1 LNFLKDIAFYQLCF
15 VVKSKRSKADEPALA
30 ITPQQERRLFRFGLF
45 EVDLEQGTLSRHG
58 SPVRLQ
64 EQPFR
69 ILTLLLETAGEVVS
83 REELRKKIWP
93 EGTFVEFDGSLN
105 TALMKL
111 RAALND
117 NAENPVFIETVPRKG
132 YRFIAPVE
140 VTNLDTPPL
149 ITAIRVESEEDREA
163 LELPLDADRP
173 ATAAQIKVREAIK
186 QKSGPGWRQVLAM
199 LAGLAAVLSFLL
211 WPRSEPKVLAV
222 RQLTHVGQVDPWGK
236 LVTDGSRIYF
246 VVRDVTGWN
255 LMQTSVQGG
264 NVQRTPTPFDNTRIF
279 DLSPD
284 HSQFLIG
291 ELTHEGEE
299 TPLWLWPVQGG
310 APRRVGDVMAKEAV
324 WSPSGN
330 FIAFVRDET
339 IQIADPDGNHISEV
353 ARFKLAPHSLA
364 WSPDGKRL
372 RFTQPDLVE
381 GTDSLWEIGTD
392 GRDIRRVLPGEE
404 GGPHEG
410 SGTWLRGGKY
420 FAFSTGRDLRASLA
434 VDTQANLWLLDERYN
449 WFSRSEKQPMQL
461 TKGPI
466 AFDHPAAAPNGSR
479 VFAIGSH
486 NEYQLLRIDPK
497 TLKKTAM
504 LSESGATDMDF
515 SLDGQWVVYAA
526 REDGTLWKSRIDG
539 TNRVQ
544 LTAGATGAFAPH
556 WSPNQKDILF
566 TGFLLDKQPRLYVVS
581 AQGGSPKPVL
591 PTANRWASVSGD
603 WRTDGRQIVVDVE
616 DTAVGGESNIR
627 ILDLESGHLSSIP
640 GSEGLIE
647 PRWSA
652 DGRYIAALSPKKK
665 QIWLYDCKTL
675 KWSELAEANFPS
687 TLRWSPGGDAL
698 YYQDTDEVEESVFR
712 VPMATRE
719 PEQVTRFG
727 DLLSSGA
734 MRCIFTGLSPDG
746 SVYVTVDHGDVDVY
760 AIDLSLP

>member
-1 LNFLKDIAFYQLCF
+1 VDTTA
-15 VVKSKRSKADEPALA
+15 
-30 ITPQQERRLFRFGLF
+30 QQDRRLYRFGLF
-45 EVDLEQGTLSRHG
+45 EVDLEQGTLSRQG
-58 SPVRLQ
+58 TPVKLQ

-69 ILTLLLETAGEVVS
+69 ILTLLLEAPGELLS
-83 REELRKKIWP
+83 RDDLRKNIWP

-117 NAENPVFIETVPRKG
+117 NAENPVFIETVPRRG

-140 VTNLDTPPL
+140 IVEAEPSPL
-149 ITAIRVESEEDREA
+149 MTAIRIESEDDRESV
-163 LELPLDADRP
+163 ELPLVGEGP
-173 ATAAQIKVREAIK
+173 AVEAEPKEREWSSLKV
-186 QKSGPGWRQVLAM
+186 GLVWWQVSVMA
-199 LAGLAAVLSFLL
+199 AGLAAVMLFFL
-211 WPRSEPKVLAV
+211 WPRPEPKVLSV
-222 RQLTHVGQVDPWGK
+222 SQLTHTGQVDPWGK

-255 LMQTSVQGG
+255 LMQTSVEGG
-264 NVQRTPTPFDNTRIF
+264 NIQRTPTPFDNTRIF

-284 HSQFLIG
+284 HAQFLIG
-291 ELTHEGEE
+291 QFTHEGEE
-299 TPLWLWPVQGG
+299 TALWFWPVQGG

-324 WSPSGN
+324 WSPKGDM
-330 FIAFVRDET
+330 IAFVRGAT
-339 IQIADPDGNHISEV
+339 ILITDTQGSEAREV
-353 ARFKLAPHSLA
+353 ARFKLAPHSLL

-372 RFTQPDLVE
+372 RFTQSNLVE
-381 GTDSLWEIGTD
+381 GTDSMWEIGIE
-392 GRDIRRVLPGEE
+392 GKSLRRVLPGEE

-410 SGTWLRGGKY
+410 SGTWLAGGNY
-420 FAFSTGRDLRASLA
+420 FAFSTGQDLRANLA
-434 VDTQANLWLLDERYN
+434 VDTQANLWLMEEKRS
-449 WFSRSEKQPMQL
+449 WFGSRSGDPIQL

-466 AFDHPAAAPNGSR
+466 AFDHPTATAGGSR

-497 TLKKTAM
+497 TLTKTAM
-504 LSESGATDMDF
+504 LAESGATDMDF

-526 REDGTLWKSRIDG
+526 RENGTLWKSRIDG
-539 TNRVQ
+539 SNRMQ
-544 LTAGATGAFAPH
+544 LMAGATGAFAPH
-556 WSPNQKDILF
+556 WSPDQKQILF

-581 AQGGSPKPVL
+581 AQGGSPKTVL
-591 PTANRWASVSGD
+591 PMDNRWASVSGD
-603 WRTDGRQIVVDVE
+603 WRTDGRQIVLDVQ
-616 DTAVGGESNIR
+616 DTATGGESTIR
-627 ILDLESGHLSSIP
+627 ILDLESGRLSTIA

-652 DGRYIAALSPKKK
+652 DGRYIAALNPKKK
-665 QIWLYDCKTL
+665 QIFLYDCKLL
-675 KWSELAEANFPS
+675 KWTVLAEANFPS

-698 YYQDTDEVEESVFR
+698 YFQDTDEVEESVFR

-719 PEQVTRFG
+719 AERVTRFG

-734 MRCIFTGLSPDG
+734 ARCIFTGLSPDG

-760 AIDLSLP
+760 AIDLKLR

>member
-1 LNFLKDIAFYQLCF
+1 VDTTA
-15 VVKSKRSKADEPALA
+15 
-30 ITPQQERRLFRFGLF
+30 QQDRRLYRFGLF
-45 EVDLEQGTLSRHG
+45 EADLEQGTLSRQG
-58 SPVRLQ
+58 TSVKLQ

-69 ILTLLLETAGEVVS
+69 ILALLLEAPGEVLA
-83 REELRKKIWP
+83 RDDLRKRIWP

-117 NAENPVFIETVPRKG
+117 NAENPVFIETVPRRG

-140 VTNLDTPPL
+140 IVEVEPSPL
-149 ITAIRVESEEDREA
+149 MTAIRIESEDEREA
-163 LELPLDADRP
+163 VELPLDGDGPTAEVPPRGREAGIPKKRP
-173 ATAAQIKVREAIK
+173 A
-186 QKSGPGWRQVLAM
+186 WWQVFAM
-199 LAGLAAVLSFLL
+199 AAGLIVVMLFFL
-211 WPRSEPKVLAV
+211 WPRTEPKVMSV
-222 RQLTHVGQVDPWGK
+222 SQLTHTGQVDPWGK

-255 LMQTSVQGG
+255 LMQTSVEGG
-264 NVQRTPTPFDNTRIF
+264 NIQRTPTPFDNTRIF

-284 HSQFLIG
+284 HTQFLIG
-291 ELTHEGEE
+291 QFMHQGEE
-299 TPLWLWPVQGG
+299 TALWFWPVQGG

-324 WSPSGN
+324 WSPKGDM
-330 FIAFVRDET
+330 IAFVRSET
-339 IQIADPDGNHISEV
+339 ILITDTQGNEAREV
-353 ARFKLAPHSLA
+353 ARFKLAPHSLL

-372 RFTQPDLVE
+372 RFTQSNLVE
-381 GTDSLWEIGTD
+381 GTDSMWEIGID
-392 GRDIRRVLPGEE
+392 GKSLRRVLPGEE

-410 SGTWLRGGKY
+410 SGTWLAGGNY
-420 FAFSTGRDLRASLA
+420 FAFSTGQDLRANLA
-434 VDTQANLWLLDERYN
+434 VDTQANLWLLEEKRG
-449 WFSRSEKQPMQL
+449 WFGSRSGDPIQL

-466 AFDHPAAAPNGSR
+466 AFDHPTATAGGSR

-497 TLKKTAM
+497 TLTKTAM
-504 LSESGATDMDF
+504 LAESGATDMDF

-526 REDGTLWKSRIDG
+526 RENGTLWKSRIDG
-539 TNRVQ
+539 SNRMQ
-544 LTAGATGAFAPH
+544 LMAGATGAFAPH
-556 WSPNQKDILF
+556 WSPDQKQILF

-581 AQGGSPKPVL
+581 AQGGSPKTVL
-591 PTANRWASVSGD
+591 PMDNRWASVSGD
-603 WRTDGRQIVVDVE
+603 WRTDGRQIVLDVQ
-616 DTAVGGESNIR
+616 DTATGGESTIR
-627 ILDLESGHLSSIP
+627 ILDLESGQLSTIA

-652 DGRYIAALSPKKK
+652 DGRYIAALNPKKK
-665 QIWLYDCKTL
+665 QVFLYDCKLL
-675 KWSELAEANFPS
+675 KWTVLAEANFPS

-698 YYQDTDEVEESVFR
+698 YFQDTDEVEESVFR

-719 PEQVTRFG
+719 AERVTRFG

-734 MRCIFTGLSPDG
+734 ARCIFTGLSPDG

-760 AIDLSLP
+760 AIDLKLR

>member
-1 LNFLKDIAFYQLCF
+1 LY
-15 VVKSKRSKADEPALA
+15 
-30 ITPQQERRLFRFGLF
+30 
-45 EVDLEQGTLSRHG
+45 EVDPEQATLSRQG
-58 SPVRLQ
+58 TPVKLQ

-69 ILTLLLETAGEVVS
+69 ILTLLLEAAGEVVS
-83 REELRKKIWP
+83 REDLRKKIWP

-117 NAENPVFIETVPRKG
+117 NAENPVFIETVPRRG

-140 VTNLDTPPL
+140 VTDPNPPQL
-149 ITAIRVESEEDREA
+149 MTAIRVESAEDRES
-163 LELPLDADRP
+163 LELPLDGDGPPEPGPRMRP
-173 ATAAQIKVREAIK
+173 HERIAKA
-186 QKSGPGWRQVLAM
+186 GPNWWQVLLM
-199 LAGLAAVLSFLL
+199 LGGVAGLVSFFL
-211 WPRSEPKVLAV
+211 WPRVTPKVLAV

-255 LMQTSVQGG
+255 LMQTSVEGG
-264 NVQRTPTPFDNTRIF
+264 NIQRTPTPFDNTRIF

-284 HSQFLIG
+284 HSEFLIG

-330 FIAFVRDET
+330 LIAFVREES
-339 IQIADPDGNHISEV
+339 IQIADSEGNHISEV
-353 ARFKLAPHSLA
+353 ARFKQAPHSLA

-372 RFTQPDLVE
+372 RFTQSDPLE
-381 GTDSLWEIGTD
+381 GTASMWEIGTD
-392 GRDIRRVLPGEE
+392 GKGLRRVLPGDQ

-410 SGTWLRGGKY
+410 SGTWLGGGKY
-420 FAFSTGRDLRASLA
+420 FAFSTGQDLRANLA
-434 VDTQANLWLLDERYN
+434 VDTQANLWLLDERGG
-449 WFSRSEKQPMQL
+449 WLGRSEREPLQL

-466 AFDHPAAAPNGSR
+466 ALDHPTATANGTR

-486 NEYQLLRIDPK
+486 SEYQLLRIDPK
-497 TLKKTAM
+497 TLVKTAM

-526 REDGTLWKSRIDG
+526 RENGTLWKSRIDG

-544 LTAGATGAFAPH
+544 LMAGATGAFAPH
-556 WSPNQKDILF
+556 WSPDQKEILF

-581 AQGGSPKPVL
+581 SQGGSPKPVL

-616 DTAVGGESNIR
+616 DTATGGESNIR
-627 ILDLESGHLSSIP
+627 ILDLESNKLTSIAS
-640 GSEGLIE
+640 SEGLIE

-652 DGRYIAALSPKKK
+652 DGRYIAALNPKKK
-665 QIWLYDCKTL
+665 QIWLYDCKAL
-675 KWSELAEANFPS
+675 KWSVLAEANFPS

-719 PEQVTRFG
+719 PEPVTRFG

-734 MRCIFTGLSPDG
+734 TRCIFTGLSPDG

>member
-1 LNFLKDIAFYQLCF
+1 MEAVGRP
-15 VVKSKRSKADEPALA
+15 VVTTA
-30 ITPQQERRLFRFGLF
+30 QQDRRLYRFGLF
-45 EVDLEQGTLSRHG
+45 EADLEQGTLSRQG
-58 SPVRLQ
+58 TPVKLQ

-69 ILTLLLETAGEVVS
+69 ILALLLEVPGEVLS
-83 REELRKKIWP
+83 REDLRKKIWP

-117 NAENPVFIETVPRKG
+117 NAENPVFIETVPRRG

-140 VTNLDTPPL
+140 IVAPEPSPL
-149 ITAIRVESEEDREA
+149 MTAIRIESEDEREA
-163 LELPLDADRP
+163 LELPLDGDGPAADVQSKEREVSVLKIRP
-173 ATAAQIKVREAIK
+173 TWWQISAAA
-186 QKSGPGWRQVLAM
+186 
-199 LAGLAAVLSFLL
+199 AGLLAALLFFL
-211 WPRSEPKVLAV
+211 WPRPEPKVLSV
-222 RQLTHVGQVDPWGK
+222 SQLTHTGQVDPWGK

-255 LMQTSVQGG
+255 LMQTSVEGG
-264 NVQRTPTPFDNTRIF
+264 NIQRTPTPFDNTRIF

-284 HSQFLIG
+284 HTQFLIG
-291 ELTHEGEE
+291 QFMHRGEE
-299 TPLWLWPVQGG
+299 TALWFWPVQGG

-324 WSPSGN
+324 WSPKGDM
-330 FIAFVRDET
+330 IAFVRDET
-339 IQIADPDGNHISEV
+339 ILTTDTQGSEAREV
-353 ARFKLAPHSLA
+353 ARFKLAPHSLL

-372 RFTQPDLVE
+372 RFTQSNLVE
-381 GTDSLWEIGTD
+381 GTDSMWEIGID
-392 GRDIRRVLPGEE
+392 GKSLRRVLPGEE

-410 SGTWLRGGKY
+410 SGTWLAGGDF
-420 FAFSTGRDLRASLA
+420 FAYSTGQDLRANLA
-434 VDTQANLWLLDERYN
+434 VDTQANLWLVEEKRA
-449 WFSRSEKQPMQL
+449 WFGSRSGEPIQL

-466 AFDHPAAAPNGSR
+466 AFDHPTATADGAR

-497 TLKKTAM
+497 TLTKTAM
-504 LSESGATDMDF
+504 LAESGATDMDF

-526 REDGTLWKSRIDG
+526 RENGTLWKSRIDG
-539 TNRVQ
+539 SNRLQ
-544 LTAGATGAFAPH
+544 LMAGATGAFAPH
-556 WSPNQKDILF
+556 WSPDQKQILF

-581 AQGGSPKPVL
+581 AQGGSPKTVL
-591 PTANRWASVSGD
+591 PMNNRWASVSGD
-603 WRTDGRQIVVDVE
+603 WRTDGRQIVLDVQ
-616 DTAVGGESNIR
+616 DTATGGESTIR
-627 ILDLESGHLSSIP
+627 VLDLESGRLSTIA

-652 DGRYIAALSPKKK
+652 DGRYIAALNPKKK
-665 QIWLYDCKTL
+665 QVFLYDCRLL
-675 KWSELAEANFPS
+675 KWTVLAEANFPS

-698 YYQDTDEVEESVFR
+698 YFQDTDEVEESVFR

-719 PEQVTRFG
+719 AERVTRFG

-734 MRCIFTGLSPDG
+734 ARCIFTGLSPDG

-760 AIDLSLP
+760 AIDLKLP